1 MPIFKDI
8 FIVAAKRTPFGKYG
22 GKIKD
27 INSTELQTIANKAA
41 LAQSKLSPEK
51 IDTVVVGSIIYTST
65 DAAYISRHSALKSGI
80 PIHVPALTINRL
92 CGSGFQSVV
101 SGAQEIAL
109 GAARTA
115 LCGGVDSMSLAPYS
129 VRGNRFGT
137 KLGENLVL
145 EDTLW
150 TSLSD
155 TYVKLPMAITA
166 ENLAE
171 KFQITRQEADEFALI
186 SQQRWQKAHQNGH
199 FKDEIAPITIKG
211 KKGDEL
217 FEVDEHPRQNAK
229 IEDLSKLPAV
239 FKKGGTVTAGN
250 ASGICD
256 GAAAIIIADA
266 QAVRENNLEPLARLV
281 SYHVSGVDPKIMGIG
296 PSPAIRNLLKKNNLT
311 VDNIDLFDVNEAFS
325 PQFLAVRK
333 DLNLD
338 LAKTNVNGGAIAL
351 GHPLAASG
359 GRITANLVY
368 ELRRRK
374 GKYAVGSACIGGGQ
388 GIALLLE
395 SV

>member
-1 MPIFKDI
+1 
-8 FIVAAKRTPFGKYG
+8 
-22 GKIKD
+22 
-27 INSTELQTIANKAA
+27 
-41 LAQSKLSPEK
+41 
-51 IDTVVVGSIIYTST
+51 
-65 DAAYISRHSALKSGI
+65 
-80 PIHVPALTINRL
+80 
-92 CGSGFQSVV
+92 
-101 SGAQEIAL
+101 
-109 GAARTA
+109 
-115 LCGGVDSMSLAPYS
+115 
-129 VRGNRFGT
+129 
-137 KLGENLVL
+137 
-145 EDTLW
+145 
-150 TSLSD
+150 
-155 TYVKLPMAITA
+155 
-166 ENLAE
+166 
-171 KFQITRQEADEFALI
+171 
-186 SQQRWQKAHQNGH
+186 
-199 FKDEIAPITIKG
+199 
-211 KKGDEL
+211 
-217 FEVDEHPRQNAK
+217 
-229 IEDLSKLPAV
+229 
-239 FKKGGTVTAGN
+239 
-250 ASGICD
+250 
-256 GAAAIIIADA
+256 
-266 QAVRENNLEPLARLV
+266 LEPLARLV